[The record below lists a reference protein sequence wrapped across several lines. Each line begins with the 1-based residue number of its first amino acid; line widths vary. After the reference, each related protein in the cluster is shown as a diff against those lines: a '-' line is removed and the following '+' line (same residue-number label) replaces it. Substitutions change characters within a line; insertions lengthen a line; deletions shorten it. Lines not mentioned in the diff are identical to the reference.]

1 MEKKGNSDNGKRI
14 GRFLYVIYLFYL
26 VAGIVLIL
34 RIVDIQLRYE
44 PDPAI
49 ASLFKPRSIKQPLYP
64 ERGSILARD
73 GRLLAMS
80 LPMYRVYMDCT
91 VRREEFADMKKSDNP
106 KRREKGDQKEQEWKD
121 KARELSE
128 GLARLYKDKS
138 ADAYYKEIVSGRE
151 SNKRHL
157 RIGGLVDHEFLLE
170 LKKLPLFNE
179 DPNKGGMI
187 VESEETRQYPYGS
200 LARRTIGYVKNN
212 QESNSHI
219 GLEGRFDFYLHG
231 KDGFK
236 WMKDTDLHGKI
247 QNYDSTW
254 VAAENGLDLRTTIDI
269 DIQDI
274 ADNAMRNSMSLNP
287 NIYGGCMIV
296 MDVETGGIRAMVN
309 LLRDSTNGR
318 LNEVY
323 NMAVTKAGEPGSVF
337 KVTTLMS
344 LLEDGYVTIDQ
355 EIPTNRGI
363 VPKYPMFG
371 SDHYITNYMARTKKD
386 SITIRHCLEIS
397 SNYAFRYLAL
407 QYYGKTPKKML
418 DKLYRYKLGDEPMEF
433 DLDGLATPL
442 LPNPD
447 NRQTWSLTDLP
458 SVAIGYTVKET
469 PLHILMFYNAIANGG
484 KMMKPYLVESL
495 DRGPN
500 VVKKLGPTVLNASI
514 CSRRTADTLRSAL
527 AGVVSNPKGT
537 GHSKLYGAKVPVAGK
552 TGTAQMVIE
561 AKYLKG
567 KKIATRELDGKRQY
581 QATFVGF
588 FPADKPR
595 YSAIVTM
602 YTKPV
607 YVSEAV
613 YGGNNPALAF
623 REIVDNIYAFD
634 ADGGEVLQ
642 ASGKAP
648 KMQAAEIPDTPEG
661 QIPDVRGMGL
671 RDAVYILESSGYTAV
686 WSGTGHVKSQ
696 TPAAGSKLG
705 KGQTVQIT
713 LK

>member
-1 MEKKGNSDNGKRI
+1 M
-14 GRFLYVIYLFYL
+14 IYLGYL
-26 VAGIVLIL
+26 LAGVILIV
-34 RIVDIQLRYE
+34 RIIDIQLRYE
-44 PDPAI
+44 PDPTI
-49 ASLFKPRSIKQPLYP
+49 ASLFKPRSFRQTLYP

-73 GRLLAMS
+73 GRLMAMS
-80 LPMYRVYMDCT
+80 LPMYRVFMDCT
-91 VRREEFADMKKSDNP
+91 VRKAEFEDMKASSNP
-106 KRREKGDQKEQEWKD
+106 KRKAKGVENEQKWLEKVD
-121 KARELSE
+121 
-128 GLARLYKDKS
+128 GLAKGLAKLYKDKT
-138 ADAYYKEIVSGRE
+138 AEQYKNEILSGRKN
-151 SNKRHL
+151 NKRHL

-170 LKKLPLFNE
+170 LKQLPLFNE

-212 QESNSHI
+212 QETNSHI
-219 GLEGRFDFYLHG
+219 GLEGKFDFYLHG
-231 KDGFK
+231 KDGHK
-236 WMKDTDLHGKI
+236 WLKDTDLHGKI

-254 VAAENGLDLRTTIDI
+254 VAAENGLDLRTTLDI

-274 ADNAMRNSMSLNP
+274 ADNAMRNSMNLND

-309 LLRDSTNGR
+309 LLRGDDGSLT
-318 LNEVY
+318 ETY
-323 NMAVTKAGEPGSVF
+323 NMAVTRAGEPGSVF
-337 KVTTLMS
+337 KVTTVMS
-344 LLEDGYVTIDQ
+344 LLEDGYIKIDD

-363 VPKYPMFG
+363 VPGYGMFG
-371 SDHYITNYMARTKKD
+371 SDHYITNYMARTKRD

-407 QYYGKTPKKML
+407 KYYGKTPKQML

-447 NRQTWSLTDLP
+447 NKQTWSLTDLP

-495 DRGPN
+495 DRGPDI
-500 VVKKLGPTVLNASI
+500 VKKLGPTVLSASV

-537 GHSKLYGAKVPVAGK
+537 GHSKLYGAKVPIAGK

-561 AKYLKG
+561 PKYLNG
-567 KKIATRELDGKRQY
+567 KKIAVRELDGKRQY

-588 FPADKPR
+588 FPADKPK

-602 YTKPV
+602 YTVPV
-607 YVSEAV
+607 YVSQAV

-623 REIVDNIYAFD
+623 RELVDNIYAFD
-634 ADGGEVLQ
+634 PDGGEILE
-642 ASGKAP
+642 ASGKTP
-648 KMQAAEIPDTPEG
+648 KMEAAEVPETPDG

-671 RDAVYILESSGYTAV
+671 RDAVYALESRGYTAV

>member
-1 MEKKGNSDNGKRI
+1 M
-14 GRFLYVIYLFYL
+14 IYLGYL
-26 VAGIVLIL
+26 LAGVILIV
-34 RIVDIQLRYE
+34 RIIDIQLRYE
-44 PDPAI
+44 PDPTI
-49 ASLFKPRSIKQPLYP
+49 ASLFKPRSIRQTLYP

-73 GRLLAMS
+73 GRLMAMS
-80 LPMYRVYMDCT
+80 LPMYRVFMDCT
-91 VRREEFADMKKSDNP
+91 VRKAEFEDMKKSTNP
-106 KRREKGDQKEQEWKD
+106 QRKAKGAEREKEWKE
-121 KARELSE
+121 KARGLAE
-128 GLARLYKDKS
+128 GLAKLYTDKS
-138 ADAYYKEIVSGRE
+138 ANDYYKEILSGRE

-212 QESNSHI
+212 QETNSHI
-219 GLEGRFDFYLHG
+219 GLEGKFDFYLHG
-231 KDGFK
+231 KDGHK

-254 VAAENGLDLRTTIDI
+254 VAAENGLDLRTTLDI

-274 ADNAMRNSMSLNP
+274 ADNAMRNSMNLND

-309 LLRDSTNGR
+309 LLRGDDGSLT
-318 LNEVY
+318 ETY
-323 NMAVTKAGEPGSVF
+323 NMAVTRAGEPGSVF
-337 KVTTLMS
+337 KVTTVMS
-344 LLEDGYVTIDQ
+344 LLEDGYIKIDD

-363 VPKYPMFG
+363 VPGYGMFG
-371 SDHYITNYMARTKKD
+371 SDHYITNYMARTKRD

-407 QYYGKTPKKML
+407 KYYGKTPKQML

-447 NRQTWSLTDLP
+447 NKQTWSLTDLP

-500 VVKKLGPTVLNASI
+500 VVKKLGPTVLSASV

-537 GHSKLYGAKVPVAGK
+537 GHSKLYGAKVPIAGK

-561 AKYLKG
+561 PKYLNG
-567 KKIATRELDGKRQY
+567 KKIAVRELDGKRQY

-602 YTKPV
+602 YTVPV
-607 YVSEAV
+607 YVSQAV

-623 REIVDNIYAFD
+623 RELVDNIYAFD
-634 ADGGEVLQ
+634 PDGGEVLEPG
-642 ASGKAP
+642 GKTP
-648 KMQAAEIPDTPEG
+648 KMEAAEVPETEDG
-661 QIPDVRGMGL
+661 HIPDVRGMGL
-671 RDAVYILESSGYTAV
+671 RDAVYALESRGYTAV